1 MAQRQHQHQ
10 ARAGRVHQV
19 SGLHKSLTLCIKA
32 AGDPTADQ
40 LAAIRP
46 YMLADLPPEQLYVR
60 TFALAH
66 NAIDRDDEAF
76 DDSLLADFARTL
88 PGKGLFIKHPSGWDG
103 DSGPG
108 EGRFFHAELQTMSH
122 AEARTLLRQPDLT
135 WPPGVTTA
143 TILMASAY
151 MVRTEGNKDLLLK
164 ADAGIVSDVS
174 IGFTAKRGDYFRDEA
189 GREMQAR
196 RLTSPGEALE
206 GSLVWLGAQ
215 PGARAIKGASRTE
228 EPTVDLQKLFDDAKA
243 ANTDL
248 QKKLDAASP
257 SHDIVVKAR
266 EALGDHAHLI
276 EKPGDLADAVKAGQA
291 FRDSLIDT
299 IVQGE
304 RNAGLCGD
312 DEESVA
318 AAKAIYAGQPLASL
332 QKRADAVQAKAPKNG
347 TVTPTTP
354 AAPERTDEGTKGAPP
369 VFAAAFTA

>member
-1 MAQRQHQHQ
+1 M
-10 ARAGRVHQV
+10 
-19 SGLHKSLTLCIKA
+19 
-32 AGDPTADQ
+32 
-40 LAAIRP
+40 
-46 YMLADLPPEQLYVR
+46 
-60 TFALAH
+60 
-66 NAIDRDDEAF
+66 NAKIID
-76 DDSLLADFARTL
+76 
-88 PGKGLFIKHPSGWDG
+88 GKGF
-103 DSGPG
+103 
-108 EGRFFHAELQTMSH
+108 A
-122 AEARTLLRQPDLT
+122 
-135 WPPGVTTA
+135 A
-143 TILMASAY
+143 T
-151 MVRTEGNKDLLLK
+151 VRDRVAKTVERLK

-189 GREMQAR
+189 GRDMQAR

-228 EPTVDLQKLFDDAKA
+228 EPEMPTQQELDA
-243 ANTDL
+243 ANTRATDFEN
-248 QKKLDAASP
+248 KFKAAEP
-257 SHDIVVKAR
+257 SHSVVVKAR